1 MTLAQLN
8 YFLAV
13 YQHRNM
19 TKAAEACY
27 VSQPSVSNAIR
38 DLEAELHTLLFW
50 RNKGLE
56 PTTAGEKLASL
67 AAPLLKQFE
76 SLPEKLHN
84 YLHQVPPC
92 IKLGIETVVGE
103 FFDDRFIDLCQKNPS
118 FIEKV
123 DFCDADYLQR
133 CVHDETMDFA
143 LITSVGPFE
152 NPRFYVHNVYCGSIC
167 LYTHKDNPLAGCVL
181 VSSEQLTDIPL
192 VGFSEHA
199 LSQEEYQKLLVQM
212 LGNLFPYN
220 IVCYSTNLSTVFRI
234 IQKKIASAILLEGLF
249 TNASDVWAVPIA
261 SEKKIYFSLIWK
273 IGRVLTGEDVL
284 FIKTVEGLFALSGEM
299 TAINRPPEIPIKAFV
314 R

>member
-1 MTLAQLN
+1 MTLSQLN

-56 PTTAGEKLASL
+56 PTAAGEKLASL

-76 SLPEKLHN
+76 ALPEKLHN
-84 YLHQVPPC
+84 YLHQVPSC

-103 FFDDRFIDLCQKNPS
+103 FFDDRFIDICQKNPS

-123 DFCDADYLQR
+123 NYCGADFLQR
-133 CVHDETMDFA
+133 CIQDETMDFA
-143 LITSVGPFE
+143 LITSVDPFE
-152 NPRFYVHNVYCGSIC
+152 NPRFYVHTVYCGSVC
-167 LYTHKDNPLAGCVL
+167 LYTHKDNPLAACAL
-181 VSSEQLTDIPL
+181 VRPEQLADIPL
-192 VGFSEHA
+192 VGFSEYA
-199 LSQEEYQKLLVQM
+199 LSQEEYQELLVQM
-212 LGNLFPYN
+212 LGNLYPRN

-249 TNASDVWAVPIA
+249 TSASDIQAVPIA

-273 IGRVLTGEDVL
+273 TGRVLTGEEVL
-284 FIKTVEGLFALSGEM
+284 FIKTVEKLFALPGILE
-299 TAINRPPEIPIKAFV
+299 V
-314 R
+314 